1 MMKKKG
7 HAAATAEPTPVST
20 QTPELDQ
27 SEREFNRMIS
37 QHMTYHRMMM
47 DDLMKLS
54 SGSESSDQLP
64 NVVSGLGTTVANIDE
79 SNQQLQQS
87 AAKYA
92 EQGKQS
98 AATVSNLNAF
108 MRSNSSKLNN
118 DIKAYTAIAQKEGFT
133 SSNGAHPNPNN
144 NNNNNNNN
152 HDPNTPNP
160 NPTMDAALETSAIVR
175 ESQKYALVILGLSA
189 MYLLYKT
196 IKKL

>member
-1 MMKKKG
+1 MMKKKS

-37 QHMTYHRMMM
+37 QHTTYHRMMM

-133 SSNGAHPNPNN
+133 SNGSNGSNGAHHPHHPN
-144 NNNNNNNN
+144 
-152 HDPNTPNP
+152 HPNTPNP
-160 NPTMDAALETSAIVR
+160 NPTMDAALETSAITR
-175 ESQKYALVILGLSA
+175 ESQKYALVILGLAA

>member
-37 QHMTYHRMMM
+37 QHTTYHRMMM

-133 SSNGAHPNPNN
+133 SSNGAHPNPNPPN
-144 NNNNNNNN
+144 
-152 HDPNTPNP
+152 PNTSNPNPPNP

>member
-1 MMKKKG
+1 MMKKKS

-37 QHMTYHRMMM
+37 QHTTYHRMMM

-133 SSNGAHPNPNN
+133 SNGSNGAHHHP
-144 NNNNNNNN
+144 
-152 HDPNTPNP
+152 HHPNTPNP
-160 NPTMDAALETSAIVR
+160 NPTMDAALETSAITR
-175 ESQKYALVILGLSA
+175 ESQKYALVILGLAA

>member
-1 MMKKKG
+1 
-7 HAAATAEPTPVST
+7 
-20 QTPELDQ
+20 
-27 SEREFNRMIS
+27 
-37 QHMTYHRMMM
+37 
-47 DDLMKLS
+47 LS

-133 SSNGAHPNPNN
+133 SNGSNGAHHHPHHPNTPN
-144 NNNNNNNN
+144 
-152 HDPNTPNP
+152 PNTPNP
-160 NPTMDAALETSAIVR
+160 NPTMDAALETSAITR
-175 ESQKYALVILGLSA
+175 ESQKYALVILGLAA

>member
-37 QHMTYHRMMM
+37 QHTTYHRMMM

-133 SSNGAHPNPNN
+133 SSNGAHPTPNTPN
-144 NNNNNNNN
+144 
-152 HDPNTPNP
+152 PNTPNP

>member
-7 HAAATAEPTPVST
+7 HAAATAESTPVST

-37 QHMTYHRMMM
+37 QHTTYHRMMM

-64 NVVSGLGTTVANIDE
+64 DVVIGLGTTVANIDE

-92 EQGKQS
+92 EQGKKS
-98 AATVSNLNAF
+98 AVTVSNLNAF

-118 DIKAYTAIAQKEGFT
+118 DIKAYTEIAQKEGFT
-133 SSNGAHPNPNN
+133 SSNGAYT
-144 NNNNNNNN
+144 
-152 HDPNTPNP
+152 PNT

-175 ESQKYALVILGLSA
+175 ESQKYALVIIGLAA
-189 MYLLYKT
+189 MHLLYKT

>member
-7 HAAATAEPTPVST
+7 HAAATAESTPVSA

-133 SSNGAHPNPNN
+133 SNGSNGRNGSNGSNA
-144 NNNNNNNN
+144 
-152 HDPNTPNP
+152 P
-160 NPTMDAALETSAIVR
+160 NPTMDAALETSAITR
-175 ESQKYALVILGLSA
+175 ESQKYALVIMGLAA

>member
-1 MMKKKG
+1 MMKKKS

-37 QHMTYHRMMM
+37 QHTTYHRMMM

-133 SSNGAHPNPNN
+133 SNGSNGAHHP
-144 NNNNNNNN
+144 
-152 HDPNTPNP
+152 HHPNTPNP
-160 NPTMDAALETSAIVR
+160 NPTMDAALETSAITR
-175 ESQKYALVILGLSA
+175 ESQKYALVILGLAA

>member
-1 MMKKKG
+1 MMKKKS

-37 QHMTYHRMMM
+37 QHTTYHRMMM

-133 SSNGAHPNPNN
+133 SNGSNGAHHPHHPNTPN
-144 NNNNNNNN
+144 
-152 HDPNTPNP
+152 PNTPNP
-160 NPTMDAALETSAIVR
+160 NPTMDAALETSAITR
-175 ESQKYALVILGLSA
+175 ESQKYALVILGLAA

>member
-37 QHMTYHRMMM
+37 QHTTYHRMMM

-152 HDPNTPNP
+152 DPNTPNP

>member
-1 MMKKKG
+1 MKKKG

-37 QHMTYHRMMM
+37 QHTTYHRMMM

-133 SSNGAHPNPNN
+133 SSNGSNGAHPNPNN
-144 NNNNNNNN
+144 NN
-152 HDPNTPNP
+152 DPNTPNP

>member
-1 MMKKKG
+1 MKKKG
-7 HAAATAEPTPVST
+7 HAAATAESTPVST

-37 QHMTYHRMMM
+37 QHTTYHRMMM

-54 SGSESSDQLP
+54 SGSESSDHNQLP

-98 AATVSNLNAF
+98 AATVSNLNTF

-133 SSNGAHPNPNN
+133 SNGSNGSNVSNGAY
-144 NNNNNNNN
+144 
-152 HDPNTPNP
+152 P

-175 ESQKYALVILGLSA
+175 ESQKYALVILGLAA

>member
-37 QHMTYHRMMM
+37 QHTTYHRMMM

-133 SSNGAHPNPNN
+133 SSNGAHPNPN
-144 NNNNNNNN
+144 
-152 HDPNTPNP
+152 TPNP